1 VSVVLKRLL
10 ALIFQPLSLKLLLE
24 LSFEPLTLKLLQ
36 VLVVLELL
44 PAMVTPKLLQA
55 QVVLNLLLLVQVVLN
70 LLRVQVVLNLLR
82 VLVVDLKLLQALRL
96 LNNRGLVYICFIVIR
111 IFLHIVKPK
120 IDKNGKTDAQK
131 LGIQICV
138 FFSFLFF
145 YVC

>member
-55 QVVLNLLLLVQVVLN
+55 QVNLLLLVQVVLN

-120 IDKNGKTDAQK
+120 IDKNRKTDAQK

-138 FFSFLFF
+138 FFSFLL
-145 YVC
+145 CLLIC